1 MRIRVRAF
9 KISIFIV
16 MACCLTGLG
25 QPASAASIYDD
36 YYHSTSSLKIRE
48 YGCEKDITTTWMN
61 HLGSYTSS
69 FKDAVKNGGTWGV
82 SQLPFYV
89 ADGSSKAVIVY
100 WYDGDTGIDW
110 TSTGFVKAS
119 PASAVILYGTSCSN
133 GQLSITS
140 DYFSVAYVSDRG
152 GSVTNFFHHG
162 PVSYPVG
169 YEGESIVGSASV
181 PDEDGDNL
189 DAVHELAQGTLDTN
203 EDTDGDGLSDYVESQ
218 WYPNRTSIFCGVSE
232 CAYPDPLK
240 KDVCVEVDWMD
251 DGTNEYKPSS
261 AQLSLA
267 KNMFSTKNINLHID
281 TGQYG
286 GGNKLATYTQAL
298 KRVVTTGQIDF
309 WDYKDGGD
317 GQMANFATN
326 RKNIWRYMIY
336 GNDYDGSN
344 GSSGW
349 ARVMGDDIFISGGVI
364 ENMTGLTSTDRA
376 IADTIAHEIGHS
388 LCLSNQKIYQEQPV
402 ECVYSGIDNSDS
414 SSAHYNLSDYES
426 VMNYRYQLTDIDD
439 LGVVNYSNGSHV
451 LNDHNDWS
459 AVLAGMNG
467 FSGTKTALGAKQLD
481 ERYTVMPDG
490 GVIVDEAPIA
500 EIRRANQ
507 EKPAYLYQ
515 KHESVTSLDSSV
527 LGSQLAGSN
536 TMNSVSAKVS
546 KKDDSSNSDSQGL
559 LSAIGLGI
567 FVLSGVGFVIYR
579 RLHK

>member
-9 KISIFIV
+9 KISIFV
-16 MACCLTGLG
+16 VVACCFAGLG

-36 YYHSTSSLKIRE
+36 YYHSTLSLKVRE
-48 YGCEKDITTTWMN
+48 YGCEKDIATTWMN

-119 PASAVILYGTSCSN
+119 PASAAILYGTSCSN

-140 DYFSVAYVSDRG
+140 DYFSVAYISDRG

-203 EDTDGDGLSDYVESQ
+203 KDTDGDGLSDYVESQ
-218 WYPNRTSIFCGVSE
+218 WYPNRTSIFCGASE

-240 KDVCVEVDWMD
+240 KDVYVEVDWMD
-251 DGTNEYKPSS
+251 DGTNAYKPSS
-261 AQLSLA
+261 VQLSLA
-267 KNMFSTKNINLHID
+267 KNMFSAKNINLHID

-286 GGNKLATYTQAL
+286 GGNKLAVYTQAL
-298 KRVVTTGQIDF
+298 KRVATTGQIDF

-317 GQMANFATN
+317 GLTANFVTN

-364 ENMTGLTSTDRA
+364 ENMTSLASKDRA
-376 IADTIAHEIGHS
+376 IAGTIAHEIGHS
-388 LCLSNQKIYQEQPV
+388 LCLSNQKIYEEQPL
-402 ECVYSGIDNSDS
+402 ECVYGGIDNGDS
-414 SSAHYNLSDYES
+414 NSPHYNLSNYES
-426 VMNYRYQLTDIDD
+426 VMNYRYQLTDMDD
-439 LGVVNYSNGSHV
+439 LGVVNYSNGSHI
-451 LNDHNDWS
+451 LHDHDDWG

-467 FSGTKTALGAKQLD
+467 FSGTKTALGAKKLGP
-481 ERYTVMPDG
+481 RYTVMPDG
-490 GVIVDEAPIA
+490 GVIVDEAPVA
-500 EIRRANQ
+500 EVRRVGQEKQANLYQKSGGMDALDSGMLGGRRANSN
-507 EKPAYLYQ
+507 KANLAAA
-515 KHESVTSLDSSV
+515 SVF
-527 LGSQLAGSN
+527 
-536 TMNSVSAKVS
+536 
-546 KKDDSSNSDSQGL
+546 KKDHSSKSGQQGL
-559 LSAIGLGI
+559 LPVIGLGGL
-567 FVLSGVGFVIYR
+567 VLFGIAFAISR
-579 RLHK
+579 RL